1 MTTESGQA
9 RSEAEMKRHA
19 LLVPADVT
27 ITGYRKAKA
36 EVREHTIF
44 TGESA
49 AIGGDGT
56 APSPLQ
62 YFVSSVV
69 F

>member
-1 MTTESGQA
+1 MTTESGA
-9 RSEAEMKRHA
+9 ANSEAELKHYP
-19 LLVPADVT
+19 LVIPADVQ

-36 EVREHTIF
+36 EVREHVIY
-44 TGESA
+44 TGESS
-49 AIGGDGT
+49 AIGGDGS

>member
-1 MTTESGQA
+1 MTTERRQA
-9 RSEAEMKRHA
+9 PSDAEVKRHP
-19 LLVPADVT
+19 LVVSADVQ
-27 ITGYRKAKA
+27 ITGYRKAEA
-36 EVREHTIF
+36 EVRDHVIH

-49 AIGGDGT
+49 AIGGDGS

>member
-9 RSEAEMKRHA
+9 RSDAEVKRHR
-19 LLVPADVT
+19 LVIPADVQ
-27 ITGYRKAKA
+27 ITGYRKAKS
-36 EVREHTIF
+36 EVRDHVIH

-49 AIGGDGT
+49 AIGGDGS